1 MSNSESPYSARP
13 PPATFDDFMAQVD
26 AATQAH
32 GGIMV
37 DEEVYEELFA
47 AAPPGRGARPEFI
60 AALPRPKVVPRGESC
75 PVCLQTLAAIETEE
89 EYALA
94 SESFFGDTEALGLR
108 ELPCTAKHVVCA
120 RCCKQWLTLNNTCP
134 LCRSQV
140 DPANPIDAA
149 TSDTIEAQRQTERM
163 LALFH
168 SLFGQRQP
176 PPTKKEEGR
185 DAFAGM
191 YS

>member
-1 MSNSESPYSARP
+1 
-13 PPATFDDFMAQVD
+13 MAQID

-37 DEEVYEELFA
+37 DEEIYEELFA
-47 AAPPGRGARPEFI
+47 SVPPGRGARPEFI
-60 AALPRPKVVPRGESC
+60 AALPRPKTVPRGESC

-120 RCCKQWLTLNNTCP
+120 RCAKQWLTLNNTCP

-140 DPANPIDAA
+140 DPANPVDAA
-149 TSDTIEAQRQTERM
+149 TSDTIEAQRQTEQM

-168 SLFGQRQP
+168 TLFGPRQLP
-176 PPTKKEEGR
+176 ARREEGR
-185 DAFAGM
+185 EAFSGM